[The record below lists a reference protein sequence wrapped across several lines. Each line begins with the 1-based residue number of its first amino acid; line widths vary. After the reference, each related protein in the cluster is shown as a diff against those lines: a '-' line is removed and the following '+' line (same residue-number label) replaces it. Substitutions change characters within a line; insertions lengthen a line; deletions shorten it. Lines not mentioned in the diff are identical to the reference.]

1 MLVSAGVG
9 LKNSLPSS
17 RLQPLAARVPG
28 QLFLPGGI
36 FFGLCT
42 SGKLL
47 LQQGVTQDWGGGSG
61 MEEIHMEVTVF
72 HTLFSEMT
80 YHHFCRE
87 LLVTQTNCNI
97 VKEGATQGYEYQEAG
112 ITGANCLRNSLLS
125 WRSATR
131 PTFWSQVIHVC
142 FTCKMYTLPLPSQQ
156 KYHLIIALT

>member
-47 LQQGVTQDWGGGSG
+47 LQQGVTQDWEGGGG
-61 MEEIHMEVTVF
+61 WKRFIW
-72 HTLFSEMT
+72 
-80 YHHFCRE
+80 
-87 LLVTQTNCNI
+87 
-97 VKEGATQGYEYQEAG
+97 K
-112 ITGANCLRNSLLS
+112 
-125 WRSATR
+125 
-131 PTFWSQVIHVC
+131 SQS
-142 FTCKMYTLPLPSQQ
+142 FTPSSQ
-156 KYHLIIALT
+156 K

>member
-47 LQQGVTQDWGGGSG
+47 LQQGVTQDWGGGARG
-61 MEEIHMEVTVF
+61 WKRFIW
-72 HTLFSEMT
+72 
-80 YHHFCRE
+80 
-87 LLVTQTNCNI
+87 
-97 VKEGATQGYEYQEAG
+97 K
-112 ITGANCLRNSLLS
+112 
-125 WRSATR
+125 
-131 PTFWSQVIHVC
+131 SQS
-142 FTCKMYTLPLPSQQ
+142 FTPSSQ
-156 KYHLIIALT
+156 K

>member
-47 LQQGVTQDWGGGSG
+47 LQQGVTQDWGGGGGDGRDSCG
-61 MEEIHMEVTVF
+61 SHSLS
-72 HTLFSEMT
+72 HPL
-80 YHHFCRE
+80 
-87 LLVTQTNCNI
+87 
-97 VKEGATQGYEYQEAG
+97 
-112 ITGANCLRNSLLS
+112 LRNDIPPLLP
-125 WRSATR
+125 RAVGHTD
-131 PTFWSQVIHVC
+131 Q
-142 FTCKMYTLPLPSQQ
+142 L
-156 KYHLIIALT
+156 